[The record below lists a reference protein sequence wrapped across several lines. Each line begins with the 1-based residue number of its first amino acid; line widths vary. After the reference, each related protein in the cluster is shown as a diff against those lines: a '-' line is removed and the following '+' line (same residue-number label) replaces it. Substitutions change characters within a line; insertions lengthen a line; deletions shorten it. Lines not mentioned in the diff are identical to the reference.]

1 MTPAVPKHVF
11 RADHD
16 LRFGWEERKQVE
28 ALVAKIAEEDE
39 KEAKARADKQL
50 ERLGSKAR
58 IAMHSWH
65 WRPQVFQI
73 KNSGTTA
80 IVVIIADAVFVL

>member
-1 MTPAVPKHVF
+1 MAQVF

-16 LRFGWEERKQVE
+16 LRFAWEERKQVE

-50 ERLGSKAR
+50 ERLGGNKIHHAFVALETSS
-58 IAMHSWH
+58 I
-65 WRPQVFQI
+65 QI
-73 KNSGTTA
+73 KNSGDTA
-80 IVVIIADAVFVL
+80 IVVIIADAALVK